1 MTFEQIDCFI
11 AAVHADTFFDAAELL
26 HTTQSTLSKQIQK
39 LEKELNLQ
47 LFDRSRRNA
56 VLTPAGE
63 LFYQEAQELSRQ
75 YHQMLHRMSLYQ
87 TAKEQQL
94 SVGTLPV
101 LSQYHLTGSFRL
113 FQKEHPEISLALTE
127 VEESELMEGIEKKR
141 FAMILAR
148 ESMIDTEHYHFFPI
162 ATDRICVMLPADH
175 PLATRE
181 KLSVTALTDQSF
193 LLMHPYTSIYQLC
206 MNILV
211 R

>member
-1 MTFEQIDCFI
+1 M
-11 AAVHADTFFDAAELL
+11 
-26 HTTQSTLSKQIQK
+26 
-39 LEKELNLQ
+39 
-47 LFDRSRRNA
+47 
-56 VLTPAGE
+56 
-63 LFYQEAQELSRQ
+63 ELSRQ
-75 YHQMLHRMSLYQ
+75 YRQMLYRMSLYQ

-175 PLATRE
+175 PLATRQ

-193 LLMHPYTSIYQLC
+193 LLMHHTHPFISCVCRFEGDPPKCHTAGRWSESGRFSTLESGDKQPMLTYPTARS
-206 MNILV
+206 
-211 R
+211 

>member
-1 MTFEQIDCFI
+1 M
-11 AAVHADTFFDAAELL
+11 
-26 HTTQSTLSKQIQK
+26 
-39 LEKELNLQ
+39 
-47 LFDRSRRNA
+47 
-56 VLTPAGE
+56 
-63 LFYQEAQELSRQ
+63 ELSRQ
-75 YHQMLHRMSLYQ
+75 YRQMLYRMSLYQ

-127 VEESELMEGIEKKR
+127 VEESELMEGIEKK
-141 FAMILAR
+141 ILAR

-175 PLATRE
+175 PLATRQ

-193 LLMHPYTSIYQLC
+193 C
-206 MNILV
+206 
-211 R
+211 